1 MEITFIFIIQFC
13 VRTCKL
19 QKNIMQSNFPMP
31 DITNPLAMYCFPYQF
46 IYFVI
51 KKFWRVSSYIPYV
64 FNSLKKC
71 LNLVYVFPVFLV

>member
-19 QKNIMQSNFPMP
+19 QKNVMQSNFPMP

-51 KKFWRVSSYIPYV
+51 KKF
-64 FNSLKKC
+64 
-71 LNLVYVFPVFLV
+71 